1 MTVLLILHCG
11 LLYFSLFKL
20 CVITIPMTY
29 EHFKYTVENKVANVV
44 INRPEKVNS
53 FNEITWK
60 ELKAIFER
68 IDQDPEVRVAVLSGE
83 GKLFCAGIDLQMLM
97 SVKNV
102 ENIECVGRRSEKIL
116 RFIQGLQDNINAIE
130 KCSKPVLA
138 AIHNGCIG
146 GGVDIVA
153 ACDLRYCS
161 DDAYFTIKEI
171 DMGMVADLG
180 TLQRLPK
187 FVKPAVVA
195 EMAFTG
201 RKVGAVEAKEIGLV
215 NNHFTDKETM
225 LSEVQK
231 LAETIASKSP
241 ISIRGTKEILR
252 HTRDHSVADGLHH
265 IALWNSAMLLSDDL
279 NAAFMAAMS
288 KQPPT
293 FKD

>member
-1 MTVLLILHCG
+1 MS
-11 LLYFSLFKL
+11 YQ
-20 CVITIPMTY
+20 
-29 EHFKYTVENKVANVV
+29 HFKYTVSNKVAHVV
-44 INRPEKVNS
+44 IDRPEKVNS
-53 FNEITWK
+53 FNETTWK
-60 ELKAIFER
+60 ELKAIFEH
-68 IDQDPEVRVAVLSGE
+68 IDKDPEVRVAVLSGE

-102 ENIECVGRRSEKIL
+102 ENIECAGRRSETIL
-116 RFIQGLQDNINAIE
+116 RFIHDLQDSINSIE

-153 ACDLRYCS
+153 ACDMRYCS
-161 DDAYFTIKEI
+161 EDAYFTIKEI

-187 FVKPAVVA
+187 FVKPAAVA
-195 EMAFTG
+195 EMAYTG
-201 RKVGAVEAKEIGLV
+201 KKVGAQEAKEIGLV
-215 NNHFTDKETM
+215 NDHFSDKETM
-225 LSEVQK
+225 LAEVQK

-241 ISIRGTKEILR
+241 LSVRGTKEILR

-265 IALWNSAMLLSDDL
+265 MAVWNAAMLLSDDL
-279 NAAFMAAMS
+279 TAAFMAAMS
-288 KQPPT
+288 KQPPS

>member
-1 MTVLLILHCG
+1 
-11 LLYFSLFKL
+11 
-20 CVITIPMTY
+20 MTY
-29 EHFKYTVENKVANVV
+29 EHFKYSVENKVAHVV

-53 FNEITWK
+53 FNETTWK
-60 ELKAIFER
+60 ELKAIFEHINKEPAVR
-68 IDQDPEVRVAVLSGE
+68 IAVLSGE

-97 SVKNV
+97 SVKQV
-102 ENIECVGRRSEKIL
+102 EDIDCGGRRSEKI
-116 RFIQGLQDNINAIE
+116 FAFVKELQSSVNAIE
-130 KCSKPVLA
+130 LCSKPVLA

-201 RKVGAVEAKEIGLV
+201 RKVGAAEAKEIGLV
-215 NNHFTDKETM
+215 NNHFSDKETM

-231 LAETIASKSP
+231 LAETIAAKSP

-252 HTRDHSVADGLHH
+252 HTRDNSVADGLHH
-265 IALWNSAMLLSDDL
+265 MATWNAAMLLSNDL
-279 NAAFMAAMS
+279 TKAFMAAMS
-288 KQPPT
+288 KQAPE
-293 FKD
+293 FDD

>member
-1 MTVLLILHCG
+1 MA
-11 LLYFSLFKL
+11 F
-20 CVITIPMTY
+20 
-29 EHFKYTVENKVANVV
+29 EHFKYEVVDKVAHVA
-44 INRPEKVNS
+44 INRPDKVNALH
-53 FNEITWK
+53 EPAWK
-60 ELKAIFER
+60 ELKAIFEQ
-68 IDQDPEVRVAVLSGE
+68 IDQDPEVRVAILSGE

-102 ENIECVGRRSEKIL
+102 ENIECAGRRSETIL
-116 RFIQGLQDNINAIE
+116 KFIKELQAPINAIE
-130 KCSKPVLA
+130 NCSKPVLA
-138 AIHNGCIG
+138 AIHGGCIG

-153 ACDLRYCS
+153 ACDMRYCT

-215 NNHFTDKETM
+215 NSHYSDKDAM
-225 LSEVQK
+225 MAQVFVLAK
-231 LAETIASKSP
+231 LIASKSP
-241 ISIRGTKEILR
+241 LSIRGTKEVLR
-252 HTRDHSVADGLHH
+252 HTRDHSVEDGLHH
-265 IALWNSAMLLSDDL
+265 MAVWNSAMLLSDDL
-279 NAAFMAAMS
+279 TAAFMAAMS

>member
-1 MTVLLILHCG
+1 MA
-11 LLYFSLFKL
+11 F
-20 CVITIPMTY
+20 
-29 EHFKYTVENKVANVV
+29 EHFKYEVVDKVAHVA
-44 INRPEKVNS
+44 INRPDKVNALH
-53 FNEITWK
+53 EPAWK
-60 ELKAIFER
+60 ELKAIFEQ
-68 IDQDPEVRVAVLSGE
+68 IDQDPEVRVAILTGE

-102 ENIECVGRRSEKIL
+102 ESIECAGRRSETIL
-116 RFIQGLQDNINAIE
+116 KFIKELQAPINAIE
-130 KCSKPVLA
+130 NCSKPVLA
-138 AIHNGCIG
+138 AIHGGCIG

-153 ACDLRYCS
+153 ACDMRYCT

-201 RKVGAVEAKEIGLV
+201 RKVGAIEAKEIGLV
-215 NNHFTDKETM
+215 NSHYSDKDAMMTQV
-225 LSEVQK
+225 SE
-231 LAETIASKSP
+231 LAKVIASKSP
-241 ISIRGTKEILR
+241 LSIRGTKEVLL

-265 IALWNSAMLLSDDL
+265 MAVWNSAMLLSDDL
-279 NAAFMAAMS
+279 TAAFMAAMS

>member
-1 MTVLLILHCG
+1 MA
-11 LLYFSLFKL
+11 YK
-20 CVITIPMTY
+20 
-29 EHFKYTVENKVANVV
+29 HFKYTVENKVAHVV

-53 FNEITWK
+53 FNETTWK
-60 ELKAIFER
+60 ELKAIFEL
-68 IDQDPEVRVAVLSGE
+68 IDKEPEVRVAVLSGE

-102 ENIECVGRRSEKIL
+102 ENIECGGRRSEKIL
-116 RFIQGLQDNINAIE
+116 NFIHELQESINAIE

-138 AIHNGCIG
+138 ATHNGCIG
-146 GGVDIVA
+146 GGVDIIA

-187 FVKPAVVA
+187 FVKPAIVA
-195 EMAFTG
+195 EMAYTG
-201 RKVGAVEAKEIGLV
+201 RKVGAAEAKEIGLV
-215 NNHFTDKETM
+215 NNHFTDKETL

-265 IALWNSAMLLSDDL
+265 MAVWNSAMLLSDDL
-279 NAAFMAAMS
+279 TAAFMAAMS
-288 KQPPT
+288 KQTPD

>member
-1 MTVLLILHCG
+1 M
-11 LLYFSLFKL
+11 S
-20 CVITIPMTY
+20 Y
-29 EHFKYTVENKVANVV
+29 EHFKYTLENKVAHVV
-44 INRPEKVNS
+44 INRPDKANALNEKAW
-53 FNEITWK
+53 E
-60 ELKAIFER
+60 ELKVIFEQV
-68 IDQDPEVRVAVLSGE
+68 DKEPEARVAILSGE

-97 SVKNV
+97 SVKSV
-102 ENIECVGRRSEKIL
+102 EDIECAGRRSEKI
-116 RFIQGLQDNINAIE
+116 RGFVKDLQSCINAIE
-130 KCSKPVLA
+130 NCSKPVLA
-138 AIHNGCIG
+138 AIHGGCIG

-153 ACDLRYCS
+153 ACDMRYCT

-187 FVKPAVVA
+187 FVKPASVA

-215 NNHFTDKETM
+215 NDHYSDKET
-225 LSEVQK
+225 LLNEVAK
-231 LAETIASKSP
+231 LASLIASKSP
-241 ISIRGTKEILR
+241 LSIRGTKEILR

-265 IALWNSAMLLSDDL
+265 MATWNAAMLLSDDL
-279 NAAFMAAMS
+279 TAAFMAAMS

>member
-1 MTVLLILHCG
+1 M
-11 LLYFSLFKL
+11 S
-20 CVITIPMTY
+20 Y
-29 EHFKYTVENKVANVV
+29 EHFTYKVENKVAYVA
-44 INRPEKVNS
+44 INRPDKVNS
-53 FNEITWK
+53 LNETSWK

-68 IDQDPEVRVAVLSGE
+68 ISDDSEARVAILSGE

-97 SVKNV
+97 SVKQV
-102 ENIECVGRRSEKIL
+102 EEIECAGRRSEKIL
-116 RFIQGLQDNINAIE
+116 GFIKHLQGCINAIE

-153 ACDLRYCS
+153 ACDLRYCT

-195 EMAFTG
+195 EMAYTG
-201 RKVGAVEAKEIGLV
+201 RKVGATEAKDIGLV
-215 NNHFTDKETM
+215 NNHFANKESM
-225 LSEVQK
+225 MAEVNN
-231 LAETIASKSP
+231 LAMTIAAKSP
-241 ISIRGTKEILR
+241 VSIRGTKEVLL
-252 HTRDHSVADGLHH
+252 HTRDHSVEDGLHH
-265 IALWNSAMLLSDDL
+265 MAVWNSAMLLSEDL
-279 NAAFMAAMS
+279 TMAFMSAMS
-288 KQPPT
+288 KQKPT

>member
-1 MTVLLILHCG
+1 AQIVRPFLIQL
-11 LLYFSLFKL
+11 
-20 CVITIPMTY
+20 IMAY
-29 EHFKYTVENKVANVV
+29 EHFKYTVENKVAHVV

-53 FNEITWK
+53 FNETTWK
-60 ELKAIFER
+60 ELKAIFELV
-68 IDQDPEVRVAVLSGE
+68 DKEPEVRVAVLSGE

-102 ENIECVGRRSEKIL
+102 ENIECSGRRSEKIL
-116 RFIQGLQDNINAIE
+116 SFIHDLQSCINAIE

-153 ACDLRYCS
+153 ACDMRYCS
-161 DDAYFTIKEI
+161 EDAYFTIKEI

-201 RKVGAVEAKEIGLV
+201 RKVGAAEAKEIGLV
-215 NNHFTDKETM
+215 NNHFADKEAM
-225 LSEVQK
+225 LSEVNK
-231 LAETIASKSP
+231 LAEMIAAKSP
-241 ISIRGTKEILR
+241 LSIRGTKEILN

-265 IALWNSAMLLSDDL
+265 MAVWNSAMLLSDDL
-279 NAAFMAAMS
+279 TAAFMAAMS
-288 KQPPT
+288 KQQPT